1 MKDQIKFYFTLFLLS
16 LFFFSCSSK
25 HKKIEVSY
33 DDAKGI
39 LVNNESR
46 FNEIARK
53 FLHQSSLLDIS
64 RKYFSYGIV
73 YDIVAKDGRFRIT
86 ILNMSENEFWKK
98 NNVNNIVNDGN
109 SFASFL
115 DKNSIDINF
124 FLNVKDFLFDLE
136 ISGIEKNTEGDIV
149 KIDIVYG
156 QGLLYMDK
164 IGTKITGI
172 PSTAE
177 IEKIND
183 NWYFFKLR

>member
-73 YDIVAKDGRFRIT
+73 YDIVAKDGMFRIT

-98 NNVNNIVNDGN
+98 I
-109 SFASFL
+109 
-115 DKNSIDINF
+115 
-124 FLNVKDFLFDLE
+124 
-136 ISGIEKNTEGDIV
+136 
-149 KIDIVYG
+149 
-156 QGLLYMDK
+156 M
-164 IGTKITGI
+164 
-172 PSTAE
+172 
-177 IEKIND
+177 
-183 NWYFFKLR
+183 